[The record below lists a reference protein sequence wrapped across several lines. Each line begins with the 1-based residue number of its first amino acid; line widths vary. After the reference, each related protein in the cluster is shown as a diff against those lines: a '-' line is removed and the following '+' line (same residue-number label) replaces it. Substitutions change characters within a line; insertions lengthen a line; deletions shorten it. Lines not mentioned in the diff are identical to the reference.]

1 MTTNGSSLKR
11 SENEILEFFNMSFKD
26 SLSASVVTLCGNKE
40 IYIKC
45 KRGSFIVHRTPNFAE
60 PPSVSRNTKAGKVL
74 LGFDEIWDSNTKA
87 TEWVKK
93 LIASL

>member
-1 MTTNGSSLKR
+1 MATEVR
-11 SENEILEFFNMSFKD
+11 RAENEILEFFNMSFKD
-26 SLSASVVTLCGNKE
+26 SLSVSLVTLCGNKE

-45 KRGSFIVHRTPNFAE
+45 KKGSFIVHRTSNFAE
-60 PPSVSRNTKAGKVL
+60 PPSVTRATATGKVL
-74 LGFDEIWDSNTKA
+74 LGSDEIWDSNTKA